1 MAGNANAEA
10 AGLGAAAIALRQ
22 EIVANN
28 SRTTAPEQAAVV
40 IPSLVDARARLLALL
55 RQRPAP
61 KVETDAQ
68 AMARWARS
76 GRRADAQRTLA
87 LVGSHVD
94 RALAR
99 ALLVS
104 PKTVARWRHGTHAP
118 TPRHLRQLL
127 AVRAV
132 LIYGGRR

>member
-1 MAGNANAEA
+1 MSAASNGRLLARIAVEAIDKASTAETS
-10 AGLGAAAIALRQ
+10 GIAQ
-22 EIVANN
+22 VA
-28 SRTTAPEQAAVV
+28 VL
-40 IPSLVDARARLLALL
+40 PSLADARARIVELL

-61 KVETDAQ
+61 KSEAKVETDAQ

-76 GRRADAQRTLA
+76 GRRADARRTLA

-104 PKTVARWRHGTHAP
+104 PRTVARWRRGAHAP
-118 TPRHLRQLL
+118 TPRHWRQLL

-132 LIYGGRR
+132 LIYGGRS